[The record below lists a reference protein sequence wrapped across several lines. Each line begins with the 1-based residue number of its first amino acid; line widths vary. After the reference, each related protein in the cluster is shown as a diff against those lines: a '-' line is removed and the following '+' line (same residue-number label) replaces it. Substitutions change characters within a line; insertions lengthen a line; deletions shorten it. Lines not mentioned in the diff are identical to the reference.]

1 VAGARRLRARLAW
14 FFAVSLALLL
24 LLYTL
29 LAWLTLRQVLSE
41 QLDERLGT
49 DVRTALFA
57 ARVAETEADGGDAER
72 VEDIFP
78 LRWAIIRTSDG
89 EIVFS
94 HHPREQ
100 GAVLPHSAFDSDAP
114 VGSTRWQDHSP
125 PEMPERNLRVL
136 TRRVVAAD
144 GRIFDVTVARSLGPM
159 ERELKAFV
167 RVYILLV
174 PLGVLVAGF
183 LAYLAAGRLLRPVGE
198 MAALAGRIRAK
209 RLSERLPVE
218 GQYEELGRLAE
229 AFNDTLARLE
239 DSFARLRHFT
249 ADVSHELRTPLMVL
263 RSVGEEGLRQA
274 RDAEDLR
281 EVVGE
286 MLEEADKL
294 ASLVETLLLL
304 ARADSGEVRLAMSPL
319 DVSALAGESAHF
331 LDILAEERGQRIV
344 FEGREG
350 AIVMADPG
358 VLSQELNNVLHNALR
373 HSPPG
378 STVTVRIVT
387 GAEEHAV
394 EIEDQGPGIEAEHLP
409 RIFDR
414 FYRVRQDRSRTTGGS
429 GLGLAIAAWAASS
442 HGGRIE
448 VESEPGVGS
457 RFRIVLPAL
466 AAANAA
472 SLGETG
478 L

>member
-1 VAGARRLRARLAW
+1 MAGARRLRARLAW

-24 LLYTL
+24 LVYTL

-41 QLDERLGT
+41 QLDERLAA

-57 ARVAETEADGGDAER
+57 AKAAEADPGGGEAEP
-72 VEDIFP
+72 VEDVFP
-78 LRWAIIRTSDG
+78 LRWAVLRTAEGALGRSP
-89 EIVFS
+89 
-94 HHPREQ
+94 HPREP
-100 GAVLPHSAFDSDAP
+100 AAALPHPALDPEAP
-114 VGSTRWQDHSP
+114 VGSTRWQDYAP
-125 PEMPERNLRVL
+125 PEMPQRSLRVL
-136 TRRVVAAD
+136 TRRAAAAD
-144 GRIFDVTVARSLGPM
+144 GRVLDVTVARSFGPM
-159 ERELKAFV
+159 ERELRAFV

-174 PLGVLVAGF
+174 PLGVLGAGF
-183 LAYLAAGRLLRPVGE
+183 VAYLAAGRLLRPVGE
-198 MAALAGRIRAK
+198 MATLAGRIRA
-209 RLSERLPVE
+209 RHLSERLPVE

-263 RSVGEEGLRQA
+263 RSVGEAGLRQA
-274 RDAEDLR
+274 TDAEDLR

-294 ASLVETLLLL
+294 SSLVETLLLL
-304 ARADSGEVRLAMSPL
+304 ARADSGEVRIAKSPL
-319 DVSALAGESAHF
+319 DVSDLAGESAHF
-331 LDILAEERGQRIV
+331 LEILAEERGQRIA

-350 AIVMADPG
+350 AMVMADPG
-358 VLSQELNNVLHNALR
+358 VLSQALNNVLHNALR

-378 STVTVRIVT
+378 STVTVRVIA
-387 GAEEHAV
+387 GEAEHVV

-409 RIFDR
+409 HIFDR
-414 FYRVRQDRSRTTGGS
+414 FYRVRQDRSRSTGGS
-429 GLGLAIAAWAASS
+429 GLGLAIAAWAARA

-448 VESEPGVGS
+448 VDSEPGAGS
-457 RFRIVLPAL
+457 RFKIVLPAL
-466 AAANAA
+466 AAAG
-472 SLGETG
+472 GEPSKKPG